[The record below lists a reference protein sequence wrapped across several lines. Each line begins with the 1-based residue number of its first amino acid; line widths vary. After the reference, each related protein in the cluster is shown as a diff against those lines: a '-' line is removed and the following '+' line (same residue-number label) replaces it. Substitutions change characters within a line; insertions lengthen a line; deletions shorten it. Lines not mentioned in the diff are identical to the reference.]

1 MCARAWSRL
10 LALLLLGCALFAQ
23 TAPQPAVELGA
34 SPLSLAD
41 YVAEINR
48 LSVQTQAL
56 AAPSDADALI
66 KTIAV
71 TWQVREAEGNFEIS
85 SEWLRSELGAW
96 QKQPK
101 RETQDLIVMRL
112 GLLRAQAE
120 SFQRPQAESGER
132 RAQLNKI
139 LADPEFEA
147 VRGPSWLDRLK
158 QRVAAWFLK
167 LLLRV
172 VSSSAIPTISDVAV
186 YGLIGIA
193 LLALSYWIFRT
204 IRDNA
209 GVETLLPGT
218 FAVSSKEWGL
228 WMAEARAAA
237 DAGHWRDAV
246 HLAYWAGI
254 SFLETQGWWPPDR
267 ARTPR
272 EYLRLLP
279 SSSEH
284 SPALRELTRNFEV
297 VWYGTQP
304 ADAEA
309 FSQTVAQLERL
320 GCQYR

>member
-1 MCARAWSRL
+1 
-10 LALLLLGCALFAQ
+10 
-23 TAPQPAVELGA
+23 
-34 SPLSLAD
+34 
-41 YVAEINR
+41 
-48 LSVQTQAL
+48 VQE
-56 AAPSDADALI
+56 P
-66 KTIAV
+66 
-71 TWQVREAEGNFEIS
+71 EGTFEIS

-101 RETQDLIVMRL
+101 RETQDRMVARL
-112 GLLRAQAE
+112 RLLREEAE
-120 SFQRPQAESGER
+120 SFRRPPAGTSAR
-132 RAQLNKI
+132 RAQLDRI
-139 LADPEFEA
+139 LADPEFGA
-147 VRGPSWLDRLK
+147 VSGPNWLDRLK
-158 QRVAAWFLK
+158 QRIANFFLDV
-167 LLLRV
+167 LRRIF
-172 VSSSAIPTISDVAV
+172 SSSAVPAIGDVVV

-193 LLALSYWIFRT
+193 LLALFYWIFRT
-204 IRDNA
+204 LRDNA

-218 FAVSSKEWGL
+218 LAVSGKEWGV

-237 DAGHWRDAV
+237 DAGRWRDAV

-254 SFLETQGWWPPDR
+254 SYLETQGWWPPDR

-279 SSSEH
+279 AASQH

-320 GCQYR
+320 GCQCR